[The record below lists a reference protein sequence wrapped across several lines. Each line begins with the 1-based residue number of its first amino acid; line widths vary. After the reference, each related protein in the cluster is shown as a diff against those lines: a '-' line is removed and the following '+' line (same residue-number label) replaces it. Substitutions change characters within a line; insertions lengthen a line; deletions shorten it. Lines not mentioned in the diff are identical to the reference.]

1 MRSPRAPA
9 HVWIDVL
16 RRITPILSKSD
27 ANDVILFG
35 SQAMSVYTKR
45 ALASKDLD
53 LIVPGITI
61 RLLEAL
67 CDGLQQ
73 ISGKKPVYDYT
84 VGEYLGRR
92 YPVGHIYLAH
102 ISGFPVVLEFFET
115 FLGFESRRLTP
126 FLIFKQKWGLNVQ
139 VLTPEVI
146 IGSRLAFRPPER
158 ITPFNARRLNL
169 FISTLGSIIDWSAV
183 NVFIDEFGL
192 RPTVNENISELAT
205 KRISISGSSNIKT
218 RDQTDLSDPH

>member
-67 CDGLQQ
+67 CDELQQ

-102 ISGFPVVLEFFET
+102 ISGFPVIL
-115 FLGFESRRLTP
+115 
-126 FLIFKQKWGLNVQ
+126 
-139 VLTPEVI
+139 
-146 IGSRLAFRPPER
+146 
-158 ITPFNARRLNL
+158 
-169 FISTLGSIIDWSAV
+169 
-183 NVFIDEFGL
+183 
-192 RPTVNENISELAT
+192 
-205 KRISISGSSNIKT
+205 
-218 RDQTDLSDPH
+218 